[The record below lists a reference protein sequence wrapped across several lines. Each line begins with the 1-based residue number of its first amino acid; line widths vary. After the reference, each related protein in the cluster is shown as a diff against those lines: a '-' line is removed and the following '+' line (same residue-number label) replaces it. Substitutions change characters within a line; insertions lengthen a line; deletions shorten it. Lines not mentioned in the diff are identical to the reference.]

1 MRMRLSQSLYSLTRA
16 KLRLFNQSLK
26 MENTE
31 TGKTDEAEKKP
42 FIIKT
47 RWIVIAVL
55 AYMLIFNYLLYR
67 DAQSVSSG
75 VEGKQE
81 EK

>member
-1 MRMRLSQSLYSLTRA
+1 
-16 KLRLFNQSLK
+16 

-31 TGKTDEAEKKP
+31 TGKADEAEKKP

-55 AYMLIFNYLLYR
+55 TYMLIFNYLLYR
-67 DAQSVSSG
+67 DAQSESSG
-75 VEGKQE
+75 VESSQE